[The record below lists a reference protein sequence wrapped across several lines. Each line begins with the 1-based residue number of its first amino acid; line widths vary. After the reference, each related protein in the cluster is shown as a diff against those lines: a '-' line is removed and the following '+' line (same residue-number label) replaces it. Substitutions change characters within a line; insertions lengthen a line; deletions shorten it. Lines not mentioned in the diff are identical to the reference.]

1 MEAIKRFQN
10 DTGHIHVISTSIIC
24 IKDMNHYNNRLIV
37 LKAVLHCAVALTYT
51 GLVVG
56 HTGPGQMWSRTMAA
70 PWTESRAVTDS
81 KGTQAVK
88 NAWHRTRITD
98 AITDPPYHQWLPG
111 TDGTTPSKA
120 SPSASYAPK
129 TIQKLAVVSSERRQG
144 CTEKDV
150 GRLTQAQKI
159 YIQNGYRR
167 HLRAG
172 TQEEGSWSHGSDW
185 PVLWRR

>member
-1 MEAIKRFQN
+1 
-10 DTGHIHVISTSIIC
+10 
-24 IKDMNHYNNRLIV
+24 MNHYDNSLIV
-37 LKAVLHCAVALTYT
+37 LRAVLHWAATLTYT

-88 NAWHRTRITD
+88 NAWHQTRITD
-98 AITDPPYHQWLPG
+98 AITDPPYLQWLPR
-111 TDGTTPSKA
+111 TEGTTPSKA
-120 SPSASYAPK
+120 SPSTSDAPK
-129 TIQKLAVVSSERRQG
+129 TIEKLAGVSSEWRQG

-150 GRLTQAQKI
+150 GRPCRLTTQAQKI
-159 YIQNGYRR
+159 NIQNGNCR

-185 PVLWRR
+185 QVLWRW